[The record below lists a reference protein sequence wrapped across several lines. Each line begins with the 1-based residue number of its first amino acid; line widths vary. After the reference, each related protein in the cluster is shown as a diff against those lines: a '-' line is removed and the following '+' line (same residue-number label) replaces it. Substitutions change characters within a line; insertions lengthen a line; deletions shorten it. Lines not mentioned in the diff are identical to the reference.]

1 MANLKKLN
9 LYGNLIEDEGAIALA
24 ESKTLTRL
32 RYLFLTSN
40 RIRKTGIEALK
51 EAKSSTRLC
60 HLHTD
65 DIEDFVY
72 QDDYEDEDQIGSWE
86 ELEARAKANSDDDDE
101 D

>member
-1 MANLKKLN
+1 V
-9 LYGNLIEDEGAIALA
+9 
-24 ESKTLTRL
+24 
-32 RYLFLTSN
+32 
-40 RIRKTGIEALK
+40 RKAGIEALK

-72 QDDYEDEDQIGSWE
+72 QDDYEDDQISSWE